1 MDGNAIW
8 HWLRHAPPSPSPPP
22 LSARRHQYM
31 QVLAPSRTAVAYFR
45 VEDESPEAPEKQQQ
59 QQQQRGG
66 PALQAG
72 DEAGGAAKPEAETGP
87 AVVQVVA
94 PEEGML

>member
-1 MDGNAIW
+1 
-8 HWLRHAPPSPSPPP
+8 
-22 LSARRHQYM
+22 M

-45 VEDESPEAPEKQQQ
+45 VEDESPKAPEKQQP
-59 QQQQRGG
+59 QQRGG

-72 DEAGGAAKPEAETGP
+72 DEAVGAAKLVEEAGP
-87 AVVQVVA
+87 AVVQVVT

>member
-1 MDGNAIW
+1 
-8 HWLRHAPPSPSPPP
+8 
-22 LSARRHQYM
+22 M

-45 VEDESPEAPEKQQQ
+45 IEEENPKAPEKQHQP
-59 QQQQRGG
+59 QQRG

-72 DEAGGAAKPEAETGP
+72 NNEAVGASKPETEAAP
-87 AVVQVVA
+87 AVVQVVT

>member
-1 MDGNAIW
+1 
-8 HWLRHAPPSPSPPP
+8 
-22 LSARRHQYM
+22 M

-45 VEDESPEAPEKQQQ
+45 VEDESPEAPEKQQQQQ